1 MKPCFERRKFTQ
13 IIKRSKDKKMKALP
27 SKTSRA
33 RYWNVEKKVLESITA
48 IITQMTHAKR
58 KQRQG
63 K

>member
-48 IITQMTHAKR
+48 IIT
-58 KQRQG
+58 
-63 K
+63 